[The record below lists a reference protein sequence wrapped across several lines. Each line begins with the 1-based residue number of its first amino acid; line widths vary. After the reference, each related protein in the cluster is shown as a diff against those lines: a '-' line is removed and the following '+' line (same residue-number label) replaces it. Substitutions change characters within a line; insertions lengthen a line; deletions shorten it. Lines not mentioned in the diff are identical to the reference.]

1 MAVMSRKVGVAFEV
15 APEQSEQFL
24 KAKHNTSHQALVR
37 AQRFTGKTYAR
48 SQVKVVKSVRSG
60 KQG

>member
-24 KAKHNTSHQALVR
+24 KAKHNTAHQALAR
-37 AQRFTGKTYAR
+37 AQRFNGKTYVC
-48 SQVKVVKSVRSG
+48 SQVTVAKPSRSG
-60 KQG
+60 K